1 MKMRSDM
8 ATEKA
13 HYTAVIEVSRT
24 VPETTETDSRGY
36 NPKVKPRQ
44 VVEVARII
52 VRASSLDKLTEK
64 AQAHLNLIEEDN

>member
-1 MKMRSDM
+1 M

-13 HYTAVIEVSRT
+13 HYTAIIEVNRT
-24 VPETTETDSRGY
+24 VPEADVPETDSRGY
-36 NPKVKPRQ
+36 NPKVKARQ